1 MTPDYKELEKQLSKT
16 HKFGFTPKYKYEFRT
31 KLSEKAFF
39 AVTNKVFDKL
49 EWDIVY
55 IDEHSVEA
63 KRKTKN
69 LGITKYTESI
79 IVLYNYGNIS
89 VKSESLGNELWDNG
103 RNSKRV
109 HLFIEVFKDIEKNYN
124 REELNQLEKE
134 QEAKDNWD
142 DYVVPI
148 ELPMPKATKK
158 PTIVFAAVITV
169 LTSVIL
175 AFALAKISLT
185 GNYILILFEFIIGTA
200 LAFAL
205 KFGIE
210 LGNYTNFLKLRNI
223 LIISILTVFLGN
235 QIFQYNMILMEN
247 NFERISFFE
256 FIKLRF
262 EQGLTIKTLNVGGIG
277 LVISW
282 LVQLGFTFAF
292 GYMHLT
298 RYLINYTIER
308 IPREV
313 IDFAY
318 YSFLKGKNE
327 QEVRKELACMGW
339 RDEQNQTE
347 VFEGLEG
354 VHGNNEMNRTV

>member
-1 MTPDYKELEKQLSKT
+1 MTPDYKELENQITKT

-31 KLSEKAFF
+31 QLSEKAFF
-39 AVTNKVFDKL
+39 AITNKVFDKL

-109 HLFIEVFKDIEKNYN
+109 HLFIEVFKDLEKNYN
-124 REELNQLEKE
+124 TEELSQLEKE
-134 QEAKDNWD
+134 QDDKDNWH
-142 DYVVPI
+142 DYEVPT
-148 ELPMPKATKK
+148 ELPMPNAIKK
-158 PTIVFAAVITV
+158 PTILYAAGITV
-169 LTSVIL
+169 LSAVIL
-175 AFALAKISLT
+175 AFLLAKISLT

-205 KFGIE
+205 KFGIK
-210 LGNYTNFLKLRNI
+210 LGNYTNFIKLRNI
-223 LIISILTVFLGN
+223 LIIAVLIVFLGN
-235 QIFQYNMILMEN
+235 QIFQYNIILIEN
-247 NFERISFFE
+247 NFERIAFFE

-292 GYMHLT
+292 GYVYLT

-318 YSFLKGKNE
+318 YNFLKGKNE
-327 QEVRKELACMGW
+327 QEVRKELASLGW

-347 VFEGLEG
+347 VFEALEG
-354 VHGNNEMNRTV
+354 VHGNNEMNRTF